1 MMLKRIIETYPRRFH
16 FRSLVCLL
24 NILFTMV
31 NVANILFTMVNV
43 AQQLPEREYME
54 GFQPVLYGNTIP
66 RRV

>member
-31 NVANILFTMVNV
+31 NVA
-43 AQQLPEREYME
+43 QQLPERWYIE
-54 GFQPVLYGNTIP
+54 GFHPVLYGHTIP